1 MINLAREQKA
11 EEEELTKSLE
21 RLLEL
26 QPNKD
31 VKYISYDIHA
41 ETEDVR
47 LQRINK
53 LLGTIKNIQDEHRFF
68 VRQTGG
74 EQKVIGR

>member
-1 MINLAREQKA
+1 MLDNYSRIVMINLAREQKA

-47 LQRINK
+47 L
-53 LLGTIKNIQDEHRFF
+53 
-68 VRQTGG
+68 
-74 EQKVIGR
+74 